1 VRKLLRSGIQG
12 QGIIISQRMHEY
24 RRFKFMVPK
33 VRFVTAEGV
42 LVEGE
47 SIGNE
52 HKVEFFDG
60 DEAYVL
66 YDASQ
71 PTIFLFVQ
79 EVSQT
84 KNYLVLA
91 FFSLMTLA
99 FVMGAM

>member
-1 VRKLLRSGIQG
+1 
-12 QGIIISQRMHEY
+12 MHEY
-24 RRFKFMVPK
+24 RRFRFLVPK
-33 VRFVTAEGV
+33 ARFTTAEGV
-42 LVEGE
+42 LIEGE

-52 HKVEFFDG
+52 QKVEFFDG

-71 PTIFLFVQ
+71 PAIFLFVQ

-99 FVMGAM
+99 FAIGAMQP